1 MDPVTAAL
9 NTLNTLLQI
18 GMKVYDDTPAAI
30 RQAEA
35 VNWGQFILGIGN
47 QIIALQSKVTDLI
60 NGTTV
65 TVAGSTK

>member
-35 VNWGQFILGIGN
+35 ANWGQFILGIGN

>member
-18 GMKVYDDTPAAI
+18 GMKVYDDTPVAI

-35 VNWGQFILGIGN
+35 ANWGQFVVNIGN
-47 QIIALQSKVTDLI
+47 QILALQNKLTSLITD
-60 NGTTV
+60 TTV
-65 TVAGSTK
+65 TVSGSTK